1 MEHSNEGEG
10 HRLGRVAMRRS
21 SFSISYSF
29 AAHELRPETD
39 GLPFHGHGCC

>member
-10 HRLGRVAMRRS
+10 HHLGRVAMRRS
-21 SFSISYSF
+21 YLPIPSSF
-29 AAHELRPETD
+29 AAHELRRETD